1 MYKLKYIILYFNFR
15 AVEVNNNCVSS
26 ANQKASEAQ
35 WLDESKRMVSVLY
48 QEP

>member
-26 ANQKASEAQ
+26 NQKASEAQ